1 MQPLSELL
9 SRLHSSVDV
18 ANEPRFDPEKDLL
31 PELPPADGVE
41 QTAPST
47 VAQTPGGWEKDVKQ
61 GATSSRTRSRSRS
74 ADYERNVKEI
84 MNQQKLISLNKSRQL
99 EGLPPLSSL
108 PPSAAASIV
117 DEWGYVAGGNILL
130 RRHHTPRWDL
140 FDPRSV
146 PDCPFRARDLI
157 PRRMTRWWDGK
168 QSGNYNDNWE
178 DPHVM
183 NRRFERPWTG
193 STEFIVRKDAKRKAQ
208 HFNIG
213 TDDEAEINKVPA
225 PNAMIE
231 EIEVVQNVDMLKTDQ
246 TAPSEEMS
254 QNDIPV
260 QYVNSLVEEDTQKKD
275 DDALSADQIANW
287 IDEEQQSERHFLE
300 LMHSSAV
307 LDADEA
313 CFISFSVDNM
323 EAFFADPSAYMDQKL
338 QSPSKEV
345 NFRKLTRRP
354 VAHDG
359 SHGS

>member
-1 MQPLSELL
+1 
-9 SRLHSSVDV
+9 
-18 ANEPRFDPEKDLL
+18 
-31 PELPPADGVE
+31 
-41 QTAPST
+41 
-47 VAQTPGGWEKDVKQ
+47 
-61 GATSSRTRSRSRS
+61 
-74 ADYERNVKEI
+74 
-84 MNQQKLISLNKSRQL
+84 
-99 EGLPPLSSL
+99 
-108 PPSAAASIV
+108 
-117 DEWGYVAGGNILL
+117 
-130 RRHHTPRWDL
+130 
-140 FDPRSV
+140 
-146 PDCPFRARDLI
+146 
-157 PRRMTRWWDGK
+157 MTRWWDGK

-359 SHGS
+359 SHGSGGV